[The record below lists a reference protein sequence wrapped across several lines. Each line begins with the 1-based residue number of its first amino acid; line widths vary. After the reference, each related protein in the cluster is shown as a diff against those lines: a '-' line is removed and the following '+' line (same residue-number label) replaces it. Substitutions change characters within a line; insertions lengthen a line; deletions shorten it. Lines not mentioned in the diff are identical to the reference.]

1 MTRDIQVEY
10 QQHNKLVIC
19 MYNHTKLLH
28 YLQNS
33 GNSQVLRFVFNDG
46 SRVTTFRDGFLQRYK
61 CNEVVNP
68 IIYKLREQ
76 YGIMHKID
84 VENETVVPAKDGAI
98 KLVPTRNF
106 REMHQTY
113 FDKALDLLV
122 DSIPSGNTGLQ
133 VVRDILTN
141 RFLLEESFVQGLST
155 EELIRTIGRS
165 IIFESRSG
173 YNGVL
178 KKLQNDPSFSNT
190 QVRIRP
196 SFSTGPDSLT
206 VSRTIR
212 IDRPSSGLYNF

>member
-1 MTRDIQVEY
+1 MLY
-10 QQHNKLVIC
+10 
-19 MYNHTKLLH
+19 

-33 GNSQVLRFVFNDG
+33 GNSQVMRFVFNDG
-46 SRVTTFRDGFLQRYK
+46 SRVTTFRDGFLPRYE
-61 CNEVVNP
+61 CNEVINP
-68 IIYKLREQ
+68 IVFKLREQ
-76 YGIMHKID
+76 YGIKHKID
-84 VENETVVPAKDGAI
+84 VENETVVPANDGAI
-98 KLVPTRNF
+98 KLIPTRNF

-122 DSIPSGNTGLQ
+122 DAIPSGNAGLQ
-133 VVRDILTN
+133 IVRDILTN
-141 RFLLEESFVQGLST
+141 RFLLEERLVEGLST

-178 KKLQNDPSFSNT
+178 KKLENDPTFSSA

-196 SFSTGPDSLT
+196 SFSTGPVSQT